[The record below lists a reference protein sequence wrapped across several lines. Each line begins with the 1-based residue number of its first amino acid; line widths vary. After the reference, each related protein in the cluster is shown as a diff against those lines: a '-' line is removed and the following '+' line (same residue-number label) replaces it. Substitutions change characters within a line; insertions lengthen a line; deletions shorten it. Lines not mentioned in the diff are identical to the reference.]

1 MSPVTRV
8 SRIGRS
14 AAIVLLI
21 VMVPANAQTN
31 CTGWTAKTTRA
42 PEALCGCEVVSTRFL
57 EVLRA
62 RDDYPTLRDVASKR
76 CPGLV
81 AALDR
86 HGSER
91 TSTKSARSA
100 RKNSAMPAPT
110 FVQRLTGAANGP
122 GATGNRP
129 VIGQTPVVARNIP
142 TDTQDDDRGPA
153 NNGRKGVSS
162 PGHSAGHEN
171 GIGGSDQTG
180 GSASGGGGSSASS
193 GSADRGGPSDRGGS
207 RGGGSRSARK

>member
-14 AAIVLLI
+14 AAVALLI
-21 VMVPANAQTN
+21 ATVPANAQTN

-57 EVLRA
+57 EVLRT
-62 RDDYPTLRDVASKR
+62 RDDYSALRDFAGQR

-110 FVQRLTGAANGP
+110 FLQRLTDTAGGQ
-122 GATGNRP
+122 GATGNRY
-129 VIGQTPVVARNIP
+129 VSGQTPVVARYTS
-142 TDTQDDDRGPA
+142 TDAQDDDRGLA

-180 GSASGGGGSSASS
+180 GSASGGGGSSAGA